1 MADRYGYVRDSS
13 GNRLFPVTHINL
25 ILGKDAKP
33 IDKAFYEID
42 NKLINAQTYEDLLNV
57 DTTEFPYGAIGYV
70 ITEETYYSYS
80 SNGWKVM
87 TTFVSQNI
95 GAGRADRVR
104 QGVRH
109 ANIIVTVITTVLIV
123 LCYSFARPVFEWV
136 TSTKDPAI
144 VDSAVMYAK
153 ISILFFYVLGPLF
166 VFRCSLQGMGR
177 KVVPLISSITEMLVK
192 ILSAM
197 FLVPAFAYKGVAFT
211 EPISWV
217 LMTII
222 LATAY
227 MTGNPEKYVKSDEIV
242 E

>member
-1 MADRYGYVRDSS
+1 MIEMLKRKKISK
-13 GNRLFPVTHINL
+13 INL
-25 ILGKDAKP
+25 TSIGNSIATGYSIIDTIKPLLKRNESLAKELEKDG
-33 IDKAFYEID
+33 
-42 NKLINAQTYEDLLNV
+42 INFN
-57 DTTEFPYGAIGYV
+57 
-70 ITEETYYSYS
+70 
-80 SNGWKVM
+80 
-87 TTFVSQNI
+87 
-95 GAGRADRVR
+95 
-104 QGVRH
+104 
-109 ANIIVTVITTVLIV
+109 
-123 LCYSFARPVFEWV
+123 CYSFARPVFEWV

-177 KVVPLISSITEMLVK
+177 KIVPLISSITEMLVK